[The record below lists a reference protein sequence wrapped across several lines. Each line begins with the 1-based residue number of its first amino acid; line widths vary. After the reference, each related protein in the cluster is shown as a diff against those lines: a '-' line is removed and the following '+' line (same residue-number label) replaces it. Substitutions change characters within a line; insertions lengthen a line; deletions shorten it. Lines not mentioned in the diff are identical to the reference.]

1 MKDDVTTRSRHFPP
15 VRPTPAPTTV
25 PTLLRTALGASL
37 RRRRDEQGLRIVDVA
52 ERARLSVAY
61 VSEVERGRK
70 EPSSEVVSALC
81 RALGAS
87 LAEVLREVV
96 EALEREAARAR
107 LAELRERAGIGAP
120 AAVRVLDLTGRGEAR
135 PAGALT
141 ARVRTDDRLGGLAL
155 AA

>member
-1 MKDDVTTRSRHFPP
+1 MTTRSRHLSP
-15 VRPTPAPTTV
+15 VRPPTTV

-81 RALGAS
+81 GALGAS

-96 EALEREAARAR
+96 DVLEREAARAR
-107 LAELRERAGIGAP
+107 LAELRDRAGLGAP
-120 AAVRVLDLTGRGEAR
+120 TGAARVLDLTGRGEAR

-141 ARVRTDDRLGGLAL
+141 ARVRTDDRFGGLAL

>member
-1 MKDDVTTRSRHFPP
+1 MQDDVTTRTRPAP
-15 VRPTPAPTTV
+15 VRPPAPQA

-37 RRRRDEQGLRIVDVA
+37 RRRRDEQSLRIVDVA
-52 ERARLSVAY
+52 ERASLSVAY

-81 RALGAS
+81 GALGTS

-96 EALEREAARAR
+96 DALERESARAR
-107 LAELRERAGIGAP
+107 LAELRERARRDGRAP
-120 AAVRVLDLTGRGEAR
+120 LRVLDLAGHDERAEAPLAR
-135 PAGALT
+135 T
-141 ARVRTDDRLGGLAL
+141 ARVSSHSRFSGLAL

>member
-1 MKDDVTTRSRHFPP
+1 MQDDVTTRTRPVP
-15 VRPTPAPTTV
+15 VRPLTATT

-52 ERARLSVAY
+52 ERANLSVAY

-70 EPSSEVVSALC
+70 EPSSEVVSAMC
-81 RALGAS
+81 DALGAP

-96 EALEREAARAR
+96 DTLEREAARAR
-107 LAELRERAGIGAP
+107 LAALRDQARRDGRAP
-120 AAVRVLDLTGRGEAR
+120 LRVLDLTAR
-135 PAGALT
+135 DADRADARADALP
-141 ARVRTDDRLGGLAL
+141 RVRSHTRFSGLAL

>member
-1 MKDDVTTRSRHFPP
+1 MQDDVTTRTRPAP
-15 VRPTPAPTTV
+15 VRPPAAPT

-52 ERARLSVAY
+52 DRASLSVAY

-81 RALGAS
+81 GALGAS

-107 LAELRERAGIGAP
+107 LAELRDRARLDGRAP
-120 AAVRVLDLTGRGEAR
+120 LRVLDLAGREDDRAAR
-135 PAGALT
+135 T
-141 ARVRTDDRLGGLAL
+141 ARVRTHSRFSGLAL

>member
-1 MKDDVTTRSRHFPP
+1 MQDDVTTRCRHPAP
-15 VRPTPAPTTV
+15 VRPATRPTTV

-70 EPSSEVVSALC
+70 EPSSEVVAALC
-81 RALGAS
+81 RALDAS

-107 LAELRERAGIGAP
+107 LAELRGRAGLSGRAP
-120 AAVRVLDLTGRGEAR
+120 VRVLDLTARGEAQ

-141 ARVRTDDRLGGLAL
+141 SRVRTDTRYEGLAL